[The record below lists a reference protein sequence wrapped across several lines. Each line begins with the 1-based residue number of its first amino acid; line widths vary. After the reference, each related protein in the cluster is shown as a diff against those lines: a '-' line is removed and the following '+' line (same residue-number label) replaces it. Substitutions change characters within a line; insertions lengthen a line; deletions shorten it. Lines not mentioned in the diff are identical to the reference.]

1 MAIRKFFAAVLM
13 AVSALTSATAFA
25 QTGVLTGTVKF
36 FNETKGFGFIKQ
48 DASGPGH
55 EYFVHVS
62 GLIDRVVE
70 NDKVQFELLQTKK
83 GLNAVNV
90 RVIPK

>member
-25 QTGVLTGTVKF
+25 QTGVLTGTVNF

-48 DASGPGH
+48 DASGH